1 MAEEKVTGTE
11 ADTAP
16 ALPDALITSPA
27 NCTGELVQLP
37 TVVEGLTYNSYE
49 CQTCHQVVHVGHED
63 LEANGL
69 PPEHS
74 PVIL

>member
-1 MAEEKVTGTE
+1 MATAKEKASVVEESAVE
-11 ADTAP
+11 
-16 ALPDALITSPA
+16 DAPA

-37 TVVEGLTYNSYE
+37 GVEGVTYNSYQ
-49 CQTCHQVVHVGHED
+49 CQVCGQIVNVGHED

-74 PVIL
+74 PVLG

>member
-1 MAEEKVTGTE
+1 MPSE
-11 ADTAP
+11 DIAP
-16 ALPDALITSPA
+16 ALPEAQQSATPA

-37 TVVEGLTYNSYE
+37 AVEGLTSNFYA
-49 CQTCHQVVHVGHED
+49 CQTCHQVVHVGHEE
-63 LEANGL
+63 LAANGL